1 MVKKMRIKENISKSV
16 RRRIGLI
23 DRLINA
29 LLPNM
34 MVCDYGNEDEFVSGV
49 IEELKWLTFLEEYGV
64 NELEPSEIRDYISEY
79 KYDELTEYYNDRCNK
94 KIQEMIISEDKKYD
108 FLINRFDKI
117 FKKLELVRKYDDI
130 FQYDWVT
137 ENGKKI
143 FERNHWGMFWIY
155 GCDEYDNLKVIP
167 KMMELSFYEFE
178 KILIGYLNNKYKTQ
192 FGDEKPLKEIGA
204 SVHCDDY

>member
-1 MVKKMRIKENISKSV
+1 MRTKENISKSV

-143 FERNHWGMFWIY
+143 FERNHWGTFWIY
-155 GCDEYDNLKVIP
+155 GCDEYSTLSLLP
-167 KMMELSFYEFE
+167 KIMELSFEEFE
-178 KILIGYLNNKYKTQ
+178 EKLIKYLNNRYKKQ
-192 FGDEKPLKEIGA
+192 FGDEKPLKMVGNEN
-204 SVHCDDY
+204 CDEYED